1 MIVNPWLFY
10 AMNACGKVGGVALA
24 MMIGL
29 IIALAVELIPLF
41 CCSDVGDDKGVKD
54 TLYAMKLTAIGI
66 AVFSAVYIVVPD
78 KETLLMMQAAKIA
91 TTDNVNAVFEA
102 LKQAI
107 DYTVS
112 VLK

>member
-10 AMNACGKVGGVALA
+10 AMNTCGKVGSVALT

-29 IIALAVELIPLF
+29 IVVLAIELIPL
-41 CCSDVGDDKGVKD
+41 CCCLGEGYDKGVKD
-54 TLYAMKLTAIGI
+54 TLHVMKLTAIGI
-66 AVFSAVYIVVPD
+66 AVFSAVHIVVPD
-78 KETLLMMQAAKIA
+78 EETLLMMQAAKI
-91 TTDNVNAVFEA
+91 TTVDNVNAVFET
-102 LKQAI
+102 LKHAI